1 MYYFYCVKSFE
12 AARYKLSYDK
22 LALKEMISFSSW
34 YVLGYIGL
42 VMNNQGIKVLL
53 NIFFGPI
60 INAAIGVAEQVQN
73 VLTSLRSN
81 FQIAINPQI
90 TKSYARHDYENM
102 QSLILR
108 VLNTLFIFSGYL
120 LFLFFFRYLIFLS
133 FG

>member
-1 MYYFYCVKSFE
+1 
-12 AARYKLSYDK
+12 
-22 LALKEMISFSSW
+22 MISFSSW

-102 QSLILR
+102 QSLIFAS
-108 VLNTLFIFSGYL
+108 TKYSFYIFWIFAFPIFFSG
-120 LFLFFFRYLIFLS
+120 I
-133 FG
+133 